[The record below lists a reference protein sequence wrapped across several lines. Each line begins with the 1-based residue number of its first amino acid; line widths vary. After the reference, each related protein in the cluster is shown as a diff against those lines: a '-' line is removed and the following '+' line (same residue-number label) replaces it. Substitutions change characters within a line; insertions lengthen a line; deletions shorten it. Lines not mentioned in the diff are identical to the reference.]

1 MSEWSKILKEA
12 DNITD
17 KKEISVKDYKR
28 FREIGR
34 LIKNDEELYFAWLD
48 ETLYLRMPEIAQKK
62 GNWDWLLVD
71 HEYFQHSV
79 V

>member
-1 MSEWSKILKEA
+1 MSEISKILKEA

-34 LIKNDEELYFAWLD
+34 LIKNDEMLYFASFD
-48 ETLYLRMPEIAQKK
+48 ETLFLRLPEIAQKE
-62 GNWDWLLVD
+62 GNWDWLLPED
-71 HEYFQHSV
+71 K
-79 V
+79 

>member
-1 MSEWSKILKEA
+1 MNEWSKILKEA

-48 ETLYLRMPEIAQKK
+48 ETLYLRLPEIAQKK
-62 GNWDWLLVD
+62 SNWDWLLPED
-71 HEYFQHSV
+71 K
-79 V
+79 

>member
-1 MSEWSKILKEA
+1 MSEWSKILKEP

-48 ETLYLRMPEIAQKK
+48 ETLYLRLPEIAQKK
-62 GNWDWLLVD
+62 CNWDWLLPED
-71 HEYFQHSV
+71 K
-79 V
+79 

>member
-34 LIKNDEELYFAWLD
+34 LIKNDEMLYFAWFS
-48 ETLYLRMPEIAQKK
+48 EALYLRLPEIAQKE
-62 GNWDWLLVD
+62 GNWDWLLPED
-71 HEYFQHSV
+71 K
-79 V
+79 